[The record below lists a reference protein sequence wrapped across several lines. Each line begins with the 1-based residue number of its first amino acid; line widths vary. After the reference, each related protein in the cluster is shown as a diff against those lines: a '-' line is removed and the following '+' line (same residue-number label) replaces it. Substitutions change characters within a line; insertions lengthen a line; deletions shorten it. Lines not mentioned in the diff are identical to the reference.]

1 VDGETEEIL
10 SEMAE
15 IRGSKYLSY
24 SRHGWA
30 FQGEQVAQ
38 NKNEKPEWLEA
49 FLQRTFFDSC
59 SVHPI
64 RRNEKNRYCINCDTS
79 ACQYCMTCTTH
90 RHHKILKIYR
100 HVYKDVVSL
109 AAMEKYIDCA
119 EIQPY
124 KCNKR
129 LVIALNPLPHC
140 GPTSKNETSCD
151 ICNRRLAEPDMHR
164 YCSISCKV
172 IAFERK
178 SSDSAP
184 PFLSIQSPNKEK
196 RKELLLKTEQPKHK
210 RKGIPQRAPFF

>member
-1 VDGETEEIL
+1 
-10 SEMAE
+10 M
-15 IRGSKYLSY
+15 
-24 SRHGWA
+24 
-30 FQGEQVAQ
+30 
-38 NKNEKPEWLEA
+38 
-49 FLQRTFFDSC
+49 QRSFFDSC

-64 RRNEKNRYCINCDTS
+64 RRNEKNRYCINCDSS
-79 ACQYCMTCTTH
+79 ACQYCMASTTH

-109 AAMEKYIDCA
+109 GAMDNYIDCA

-140 GPTSKNETSCD
+140 GPTLNTEASCE
-151 ICNRRLAEPDMHR
+151 ICRRRLAEPHLYR

-178 SSDSAP
+178 SRDLDP
-184 PFLSIQSPNKEK
+184 PFLSIQSLNKEK
-196 RKELLLKTEQPKHK
+196 RKKLLEIEKPKHK
-210 RKGIPQRAPFF
+210 RKGNPQRAPFF